1 MPSSTQDSQ
10 CRFKNRSKPSAGRH
24 NDDSTAP
31 KVSGHRTSLRR
42 TGATMMQELGV
53 TLEIIDRCQNHLL
66 GGSKVRR
73 HYLHHD
79 YAKEK
84 TEAWRRLG
92 ERLEAILAGAGEGV
106 RFFV

>member
-1 MPSSTQDSQ
+1 
-10 CRFKNRSKPSAGRH
+10 
-24 NDDSTAP
+24 
-31 KVSGHRTSLRR
+31 
-42 TGATMMQELGV
+42 MMQELGV

-84 TEAWRRLG
+84 TEAWRLLG
-92 ERLEAILAGAGEGV
+92 EKLEMILL
-106 RFFV
+106 R

>member
-1 MPSSTQDSQ
+1 MLDNKINCTDAYFSGSSKGTKGEWTPHD
-10 CRFKNRSKPSAGRH
+10 
-24 NDDSTAP
+24 
-31 KVSGHRTSLRR
+31 LRR

-84 TEAWRRLG
+84 TEAWRLLG
-92 ERLEAILAGAGEGV
+92 EKLELILAGCTVAAV
-106 RFFV
+106 QPQ